1 MTSSA
6 HGSEWPREAQGYNVV
21 LIVFDT
27 LRKDALGCY
36 EQTPNWDA
44 DFPAIHTPTWTRS
57 PSSRCGSPA
66 PTPSHCLPFALAAPS
81 TPGSAPSP
89 STTATS
95 TSRATSALRPDGGRF
110 PRTSTP

>member
-6 HGSEWPREAQGYNVV
+6 HGSERPREAQGYNVV

-57 PSSRCGSPA
+57 PSN
-66 PTPSHCLPFALAAPS
+66 
-81 TPGSAPSP
+81 APSP

-95 TSRATSALRPDGGRF
+95 TSRATSAPRPDGGRF
-110 PRTSTP
+110 PRTSTPWRRSSATRASGQG